1 MSKIIKETEVLKELS
16 EVGDLVVKIIDTVKN
31 KKPLTDIMPELLK
44 AMEGIGDLPTEVKDT
59 SALVDTSFYI
69 ANNIVKLFIAK
80 DEIKDEE

>member
-44 AMEGIGDLPTEVKDT
+44 AIEGIGDLPTEVKDT
-59 SALVDTSFYI
+59 SALVNTSFYI

>member
-16 EVGDLVVKIIDTVKN
+16 EVGDLVVKIIDTVKS

-44 AMEGIGDLPTEVKDT
+44 AMEGIGDLPAEVKDT

-69 ANNIVKLFIAK
+69 ANNIVQLFIPK

>member
-44 AMEGIGDLPTEVKDT
+44 AIEGIGDLPTEVKDT

>member
-31 KKPLTDIMPELLK
+31 KKSLTDIMPELLK
-44 AMEGIGDLPTEVKDT
+44 AMEGIGDLPAEVKDT

-80 DEIKDEE
+80 DETKDEE

>member
-16 EVGDLVVKIIDTVKN
+16 EVGDLVVKIIDTVRN

-44 AMEGIGDLPTEVKDT
+44 AIEGIGDLPAEVKDT

-69 ANNIVKLFIAK
+69 ANNIVQLFIPK
-80 DEIKDEE
+80 DEVKDEE

>member
-16 EVGDLVVKIIDTVKN
+16 EVGDLVVKIIDTVKS

-44 AMEGIGDLPTEVKDT
+44 AMEGIGDLPAEVKDT

-69 ANNIVKLFIAK
+69 ANNIVQLFIPK
-80 DEIKDEE
+80 DEVKDEE

>member
-16 EVGDLVVKIIDTVKN
+16 EVGDLVVKIIDTVKS

-44 AMEGIGDLPTEVKDT
+44 AIEGIGDLPTEVKDT

-80 DEIKDEE
+80 DETKDEE

>member
-16 EVGDLVVKIIDTVKN
+16 EVGDLVVKIIDTVRN

-44 AMEGIGDLPTEVKDT
+44 AIEGIGDLPTEVKDT

-69 ANNIVKLFIAK
+69 ANNIVQLFIPK
-80 DEIKDEE
+80 DEVKDEE

>member
-1 MSKIIKETEVLKELS
+1 MSKTIKETEVLKELS

-44 AMEGIGDLPTEVKDT
+44 AIEGIGDLPTEVKDT